1 MSGARFFL
9 IPSME
14 ISSDARFSLNPLSKI
29 LEPFTHTLCFCKSL
43 RTLLC
48 VLIPRRIKTVSSRSL
63 KSPSICESIYAR
75 FQKINFAFFTKKHFR
90 LWNFCVAWQNSFSAN
105 EIISR
110 FTQRIFCLWNF
121 CIVWQN
127 AFSWNAIISWLAQCV
142 FLEWNYFTSRQN
154 TFSKNARISFAAQV
168 ISVLILKLCWLSFF

>member
-90 LWNFCVAWQNSFSAN
+90 LWNFCVAWQNTFSAYEIISRLAQRVFCLWNFCVAWQNSFSAN

-121 CIVWQN
+121 CVVW
-127 AFSWNAIISWLAQCV
+127 
-142 FLEWNYFTSRQN
+142 QN
-154 TFSKNARISFAAQV
+154 TFSANEIIS
-168 ISVLILKLCWLSFF
+168 